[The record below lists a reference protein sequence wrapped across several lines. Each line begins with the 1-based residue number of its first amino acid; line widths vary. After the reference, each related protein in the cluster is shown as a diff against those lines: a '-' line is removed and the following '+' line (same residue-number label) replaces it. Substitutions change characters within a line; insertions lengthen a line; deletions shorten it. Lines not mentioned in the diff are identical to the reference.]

1 MGDCLSQDEGRT
13 KGSSISVLEFLATV
27 FENIIT
33 ALTEILVEH
42 TEKTLTNVRVFYWP
56 HNRRFFGEISF
67 GFIQSII
74 LKVSYSIFLP
84 ETVSVCCCL
93 YSKKVEVTF
102 GHIEHPAPSLT

>member
-74 LKVSYSIFLP
+74 LKVSYSIFLQ
-84 ETVSVCCCL
+84 CCCL

>member
-67 GFIQSII
+67 GFIQ
-74 LKVSYSIFLP
+74 LFEGFLFNFSSRDS
-84 ETVSVCCCL
+84 VSVL
-93 YSKKVEVTF
+93 LLILEES
-102 GHIEHPAPSLT
+102 

>member
-1 MGDCLSQDEGRT
+1 MGDCLSQDEGRS

-56 HNRRFFGEISF
+56 HKRRFFGEISF
-67 GFIQSII
+67 GFIQLFES
-74 LKVSYSIFLP
+74 FLFNFSSRDS
-84 ETVSVCCCL
+84 VSVL
-93 YSKKVEVTF
+93 LLILEES
-102 GHIEHPAPSLT
+102 